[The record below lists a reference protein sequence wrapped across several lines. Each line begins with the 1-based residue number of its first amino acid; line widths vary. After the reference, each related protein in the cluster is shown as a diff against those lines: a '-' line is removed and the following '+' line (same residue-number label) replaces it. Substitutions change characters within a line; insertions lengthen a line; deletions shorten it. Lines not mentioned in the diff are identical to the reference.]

1 MADDDFENGDDFE
14 NYDKIVDSFDGD
26 TVPVE
31 LGDTETFLTEV
42 IGVISS
48 APNAPLS
55 SAPKINREQV
65 LGILQDA
72 LDSLPVEIRE
82 ARWMIKERAEFL
94 AKTQREADEMLEAAR
109 VQAERMVQRTE
120 VVRASEARA
129 RQVIEAANADS
140 RRQKSETEDFLD
152 RRLGSFEILLDRL
165 VKTVAEGRAR
175 LTIVAQQPAH
185 EVSLEDDSGNLFN
198 QDDEF

>member
-1 MADDDFENGDDFE
+1 MTDDDFE

-31 LGDTETFLTEV
+31 LGDTESFLTEV

-48 APNAPLS
+48 AANAPLS

-198 QDDEF
+198 QDEEF

>member
-1 MADDDFENGDDFE
+1 MADDDFE

-31 LGDTETFLTEV
+31 LGDTESFLTEV

-140 RRQKSETEDFLD
+140 RRQKNETEDFLD

-198 QDDEF
+198 QDEDF

>member
-1 MADDDFENGDDFE
+1 MADDDFE

-31 LGDTETFLTEV
+31 LGDTESFLTEV
-42 IGVISS
+42 IGIISS
-48 APNAPLS
+48 AANAPLS

-198 QDDEF
+198 QDEEF

>member
-1 MADDDFENGDDFE
+1 MADDDFE

-31 LGDTETFLTEV
+31 LGDTESFLTEV
-42 IGVISS
+42 IGIISS
-48 APNAPLS
+48 AANAPLS

-140 RRQKSETEDFLD
+140 RRQKNETEDFLD

-198 QDDEF
+198 QDEEF

>member
-1 MADDDFENGDDFE
+1 MTDDDFE

-31 LGDTETFLTEV
+31 LGDTESFLTEV

-48 APNAPLS
+48 AANAPLS

-175 LTIVAQQPAH
+175 LTVVAQQPAH

-198 QDDEF
+198 QDEEF

>member
-1 MADDDFENGDDFE
+1 MTDDDFE

-31 LGDTETFLTEV
+31 LGDTESFLTEV

-175 LTIVAQQPAH
+175 LTVVAQQPAH

-198 QDDEF
+198 QDEEF

>member
-1 MADDDFENGDDFE
+1 MAHDDFE

-31 LGDTETFLTEV
+31 LGDTESFLTEV

-48 APNAPLS
+48 AANAPLS

-140 RRQKSETEDFLD
+140 RRQKNETEDFLD

-198 QDDEF
+198 QDEEF

>member
-1 MADDDFENGDDFE
+1 MADDDFE

-31 LGDTETFLTEV
+31 LGDTESFLTEV

-94 AKTQREADEMLEAAR
+94 AKTQREAEEMLEAAR

-198 QDDEF
+198 QDEEF